1 MSQLVPQ
8 IGPKLAN
15 QIQVL
20 LPQGWTTTA
29 ETEKGRNP
37 RRLVA
42 IFGRQKTSIFPAP
55 KLAIIYVYHDHVGIV
70 RSCTDSQYSLIFA
83 AVTGSTRLPV
93 KLQNLK

>member
-1 MSQLVPQ
+1 MSQTVPQ

-15 QIQVL
+15 QIQSL

-29 ETEKGRNP
+29 ETEKGKSP

-42 IFGRQKTSIFPAP
+42 IFGPKPVSIFPAP
-55 KLAIIYVYHDHVGIV
+55 KLALIYVYSDKVVLV
-70 RSCTDSQYSLIFA
+70 RSCTDGQYDLIFA

-93 KLQNLK
+93 LPQNPK